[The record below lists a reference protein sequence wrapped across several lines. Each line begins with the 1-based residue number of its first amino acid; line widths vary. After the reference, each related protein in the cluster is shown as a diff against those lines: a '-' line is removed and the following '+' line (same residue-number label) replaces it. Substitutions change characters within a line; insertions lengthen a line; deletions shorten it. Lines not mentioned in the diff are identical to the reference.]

1 MEIHE
6 WVKAARKKA
15 RMTMEQLAAAL
26 EMTKGNVFHW
36 EHGNH
41 KPSFVQILKIKNVT
55 GMESLPL
62 GVQQAQPDQQHSPEA
77 AQLAFYLDQ
86 LSPDRRAKAL
96 PPLVALIAQMMPD
109 GLPDEET
116 PQAAPREVR
125 ILLPQMTGGTSPVRP
140 VQEPEPRRSATEPA
154 SKVR

>member
-55 GMESLPL
+55 GMDSLPL
-62 GVQQAQPDQQHSPEA
+62 GVQAQPDQQHSPEA

-125 ILLPQMTGGTSPVRP
+125 ILLPQMTGGTGHAPP
-140 VQEPEPRRSATEPA
+140 APEQVPKRSATEPA